1 MDVSNMTQKNDSF
14 LQYREQGF
22 TTVSNALLANYN
34 NLKLSNQQL
43 ILILQLERYAQRN
56 EFFPANELL
65 ASQTNFSVSEVGLIL
80 QSLIDQGFLVIEQG
94 NDASGRINDAYTL
107 APLYVKLTEFLD
119 QNVYVHS
126 QTREAASPVAQPQ
139 ESKLDQTI
147 RQFEIEFGRMISP
160 IERQMIQSW
169 FTVDHYD
176 AGVIQLALR
185 EAVLAQ
191 VYNFKYVDRI
201 LLNWQRMNLKTTLQ
215 VERYLQQ

>member
-1 MDVSNMTQKNDSF
+1 M
-14 LQYREQGF
+14 
-22 TTVSNALLANYN
+22 
-34 NLKLSNQQL
+34 
-43 ILILQLERYAQRN
+43 
-56 EFFPANELL
+56 
-65 ASQTNFSVSEVGLIL
+65 
-80 QSLIDQGFLVIEQG
+80 
-94 NDASGRINDAYTL
+94 
-107 APLYVKLTEFLD
+107 TEFLD
-119 QNVYVHS
+119 QNVDVHS